1 MRKILLASLLIL
13 ASLIAN
19 AQSFMRY
26 HMSDGSFNGFYT
38 DIVDSVKFDL
48 ENGKQVQKVFT
59 KTRTHTIPVDQI
71 DSVTIERA
79 RLSDGDVGKYK
90 ICESNPEDSFF
101 KKVYMD
107 NRACAIAS
115 KTGEFGANDTIFFSS
130 AYNDVKSLII
140 TDSEGRLLKYFEE
153 DLYLMFDYLAD
164 GTVDII
170 DLSDKDIIKV
180 DNIILPFDAETKGWG
195 AKAGK
200 WWKEFINDYSVHEYL
215 VGKYTSMNL
224 DNVTYITDALTQI
237 DENPEL
243 HNQRIIVDIL
253 SISGDLYGIV
263 MTAIATGT
271 SMGVTVPLLILQLA
285 DLSQDLISLMRHIY
299 PDAEM
304 LKKYKAFYSDKYKLY
319 LSTFE
324 ATDITATAATMN
336 GSIYA
341 EDGLRGDLYF
351 SLGEVLG
358 TNYEMVPAT
367 KSYDKVNEW
376 KLRSVKSD
384 LKPDTWHSC
393 RSVYTCKIDNLLFE
407 FNSNNL
413 VDFTT
418 LKPSAYTGEAH
429 DVTSYSAIV
438 DCEFKNSEACWCG
451 VRYASTENE
460 DGASVTGVATANSSG
475 KQSIT
480 LSDLLPNATYTYYAV
495 ATYEGKEFKG
505 DTRSFTTEEKKLPDL
520 SGHWTFDQNI
530 FGDPSLSIYLEL
542 VNSSSTSATY
552 SARSG
557 FYGSNSLSV
566 TLYKDLSARIN
577 TISIYDIGSMCEGT
591 FNEDCTSMSGDGYLF
606 FTTST
611 DSWQDKPWC
620 FHR

>member
-1 MRKILLASLLIL
+1 MRKRFLVSLLIL
-13 ASLIAN
+13 VSSIAN

-38 DIVDSVKFDL
+38 DIVDSVKFYL
-48 ENGKQVQKVFT
+48 ENGTQVQKVFT
-59 KTRTHTIPVDQI
+59 KTRTHTIHVDQI

-79 RLSDGDVGKYK
+79 RLSDGDAGKYK
-90 ICESNPEDSFF
+90 ICEFNPEDSFF

-115 KTGEFGANDTIFFSS
+115 KTGEFGVNDTIFFSS

-153 DLYLMFDYLAD
+153 DVYMMFDYLAD

-170 DLSDKDIIKV
+170 DLSDKGKIKV
-180 DNIILPFDAETKGWG
+180 DNIILPFDVETKGWG
-195 AKAGK
+195 ANAGK
-200 WWKEFINDYSVHEYL
+200 WWKELINDDDVHEYL

-224 DNVTYITDALTQI
+224 ALLTDITAALTQI

-253 SISGDLYGIV
+253 SIGGDLYGMV
-263 MTAIATGT
+263 MSAIATGST
-271 SMGVTVPLLILQLA
+271 MGVTIPLLTFQLA
-285 DLSQDLISLMRHIY
+285 DLCQDLLSLMQHIY
-299 PDAEM
+299 PDDEV

-324 ATDITATAATMN
+324 ATDIAATAATLN
-336 GSIYA
+336 GSIYS

-351 SLGEVLG
+351 RLGEVLG
-358 TNYEMVPAT
+358 TNYEMVPVT
-367 KSYDKVNEW
+367 KEYDRVNEW
-376 KLRSVKSD
+376 RLRSVKSD
-384 LKPDTWHSC
+384 LKPDTWYSC
-393 RSVYTCKIDNLLFE
+393 KLVYICKVDNLLFE
-407 FNSNNL
+407 FESKEI
-413 VDFTT
+413 VDFST
-418 LKPSAYTGEAH
+418 LKPSAYTGNAH

-451 VRYASTENE
+451 VHYASTENE
-460 DGASVTGVATANSSG
+460 DGASVTGVATAGSSG

-480 LSDLLPNATYTYYAV
+480 LSNLLPNATYTYYAV
-495 ATYEGKEFKG
+495 AIYEGKEFKG
-505 DTRSFTTEEKKLPDL
+505 ATCSFTTEKKKLPDL

-542 VNSSSTSATY
+542 VRSSSTSATY

-566 TLYKDLSARIN
+566 TLYEDLSAQIN
-577 TISIYDIGSMCEGT
+577 TIGLYGNGSLCEGT

-611 DSWQDKPWC
+611 DSWKDKPWC